1 MIPNVD
7 RKIILIV
14 LDSVGI
20 GALPDAD
27 LFGDYHCNT
36 LGNCS
41 RAVGGINLPN
51 LGQMGLGLLTDIS
64 GVPPVD
70 KPLACYGRMKERS
83 PGKDTTTGH
92 WELAG
97 IILERP
103 FPVYPDGFPPEIIE
117 PFQKKIGR
125 QILGNKAAS
134 GTAIIEELGEEHMRT
149 GYPIV
154 YTSADSVFQIAA
166 HEEVIPLEE
175 LYRMCRIAREL
186 LTGRHE
192 VGRVIARPFIGLPGS
207 FKRTANRHDYSVKPP
222 SPTVLDLLLDNG
234 LEVVGVGK
242 IRDIFAGKGISRSLP
257 TTGNDDGIN
266 KTLAAMRE
274 NFSGLV
280 FTNLVDFDQLYG
292 HRNDPRG
299 YATALEEFDRRL
311 PEIINHLRS
320 KDVLI
325 ITADHGTDPT
335 TPGTDHTREYVP
347 LLVYG
352 PGLKQGVNLGER
364 ESFSDVAAT
373 VAELFGLQ
381 FGTGNS
387 FARDILPGGI

>member
-1 MIPNVD
+1 LIPNVD
-7 RKIILIV
+7 RKVILIV
-14 LDSVGI
+14 LDSAGI
-20 GALPDAD
+20 GALPDAER
-27 LFGDYHCNT
+27 FGDYHCNT

-41 RAVGGINLPN
+41 RAVEGINLPN
-51 LGQMGLGLLTDIS
+51 LGQMGLGLLTDIH

-70 KPLACYGRMKERS
+70 KPLACYGKMKERS

-175 LYRMCRIAREL
+175 LYRMCQIAREL
-186 LTGRHE
+186 LTGQHE

-242 IRDIFAGKGISRSLP
+242 ISDIFAGKGISRSLP

-274 NFSGLV
+274 NFSGLI

-299 YATALEEFDRRL
+299 YAAALEEFDRRL
-311 PEIINHLRS
+311 PEIIHHLRQ

-373 VAELFGLQ
+373 VGELFGLR
-381 FGTGNS
+381 FGTGTS
-387 FARDILPGGI
+387 FARDIMPGGI